1 MMSRFTRSALFA
13 AASSL
18 AFGSAATAQVFE
30 QVGGGERR
38 TVDVITVTAQQREES
53 AQDVPIS
60 IGAYDTAAL
69 QASGVQDIKDLISIA
84 PGLMVSSTQ
93 SETITT
99 ARIRGIGTVGDNFGL
114 ESSVGVYIDGVFRA
128 RNGVGFGDLGEL
140 ERIEVLRGPQGTLC
154 SAKTPPPACS
164 TSLRKHRTSSR
175 ALRWSIP
182 GAISAIST
190 SPVTSP
196 AH

>member
-1 MMSRFTRSALFA
+1 MASSFKRIALLA

-18 AFGSAATAQVFE
+18 TLGAASQAQVFE

-60 IGAYDTAAL
+60 IGAYDTQAL
-69 QASGVQDIKDLISIA
+69 QNAGVRDIKDLQAIA
-84 PGLMVSSTQ
+84 PGLVVTSTQ

-128 RNGVGFGDLGEL
+128 QDLVME
-140 ERIEVLRGPQGTLC
+140 
-154 SAKTPPPACS
+154 
-164 TSLRKHRTSSR
+164 
-175 ALRWSIP
+175 
-182 GAISAIST
+182 
-190 SPVTSP
+190 
-196 AH
+196 